1 MGTKKELMSAPNTTI
16 SVGGQSGRRAA
27 SEGGNN
33 FSRLMSSLLEEFI
46 TTVYVSVGRLP
57 SPSDTTPNAAGRS
70 WPQPSRRPLGCKES
84 TSATHFHMERGPWK
98 QPEGLFLLTLIF
110 HEKIRTGMKEGL
122 QKSVGSCTLN
132 ILSKERSNLFPR
144 PVPYFFPKFPI

>member
-1 MGTKKELMSAPNTTI
+1 MCPS
-16 SVGGQSGRRAA
+16 GGFPPPLTQ
-27 SEGGNN
+27 
-33 FSRLMSSLLEEFI
+33 
-46 TTVYVSVGRLP
+46 
-57 SPSDTTPNAAGRS
+57 
-70 WPQPSRRPLGCKES
+70 RRPQQGGPGLNRRDGLWAARKAQVLL
-84 TSATHFHMERGPWK
+84 TFMWRGGPWK
-98 QPEGLFLLTLIF
+98 QPEGLFLLTLKIIF